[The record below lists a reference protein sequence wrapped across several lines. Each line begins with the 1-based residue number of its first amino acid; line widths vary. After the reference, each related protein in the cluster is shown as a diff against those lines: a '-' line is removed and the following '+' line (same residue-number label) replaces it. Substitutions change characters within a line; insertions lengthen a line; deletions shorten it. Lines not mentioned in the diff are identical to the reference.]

1 MKIAYR
7 ARDIIEAHIV
17 AGMLR
22 AEGLDCH
29 VGGHYL
35 QGAIGDLAPLDFA
48 TVLVS
53 DEDAAA
59 ASSCIA
65 DYEASCDPT
74 PLSVPPLPDA
84 SGSLA

>member
-7 ARDIIEAHIV
+7 AHDIIEAHIV

-22 AEGLDCH
+22 AQGLDCH

-35 QGAIGDLAPLDFA
+35 QGAVGDMAPLDFA

-59 ASSCIA
+59 AALGIA
-65 DYEASCDPT
+65 DYEANCSPA
-74 PLSVPPLPDA
+74 SVPLAPLPDA
-84 SGSLA
+84 SGSCI